1 MRAQTAAKTLSTLAL
16 AAFAAACS
24 STPPGASVQATPA
37 DAASQLQAY
46 DWDLAAAFDGKG
58 QPAPSWRLPEHTP
71 TRLHFQGQQLSV
83 QNLCNAIGAGYTL
96 DGARL
101 QVGRAMSTLRACA
114 DRDLMGLEQRVVA
127 QLPQAQRYE
136 LRAATGNA
144 APTLVLHFADGSR
157 WELAGIPTP
166 ATRYGSAGER
176 VFLEVAPQR
185 VACNHPLMPNAQ
197 CLRVR
202 EIRYADNGVKQSTG
216 EWRIFQ
222 GEIEGYQH
230 ESGIRNV
237 LRLQRYPFAKPGQ
250 PQPADAPSHVYVLDM
265 VVESERVN

>member
-1 MRAQTAAKTLSTLAL
+1 MHPLTTLAL
-16 AAFAAACS
+16 TAAAALTTACAA
-24 STPPGASVQATPA
+24 TPPGAPMHDNAQ
-37 DAASQLQAY
+37 QLQAY
-46 DWDLAAAFDGKG
+46 EWDLATAFDGQG
-58 QPAPSWRLPEHTP
+58 RPAPGWRLPDHAP

-101 QVGRAMSTLRACA
+101 QVGRALSTLRACA
-114 DRDLMGLEQRVVA
+114 DRDLMGLEQRVAA

-136 LRAATGNA
+136 LRAATA
-144 APTLVLHFADGSR
+144 STAPMLVLHFADGSR
-157 WELAGIPTP
+157 WELAGTPTP

-202 EIRYADNGVKQSTG
+202 ELHYAENGVKQSTG

-222 GEIEGYQH
+222 GEIEGYRH
-230 ESGIRNV
+230 EDGIRNV
-237 LRLQRYPFAKPGQ
+237 LRLQRYAIANP
-250 PQPADAPSHVYVLDM
+250 PADAPRDAYVLDM
-265 VVESERVN
+265 VVESERMR